1 MSRDGSANDGTVRIT
16 SKAAF
21 SRIVNGTEEIV
32 AGWFDDIVYLDRR
45 KPLYKVS
52 IGSALVYNTKPK
64 YGVVNSSGKLIIPVE
79 YNDIS
84 YLKCDIIKAI
94 KDFTN
99 SSGITISRY
108 DLFDLKGNLILRFDN
123 QVQSVSALFN
133 TMLVKYNNGTFALY
147 NLSGERL
154 NSCDQNYTSCN
165 YSPFICCNSPGLLV
179 SLTDTNGITTVY
191 DAKKNWR
198 EVLSPTA
205 GNVSFMRSEIVV
217 TLNGKETH
225 YNPLGIEI

>member
-84 YLKCDIIKAI
+84 YLKCDIIK
-94 KDFTN
+94 
-99 SSGITISRY
+99 
-108 DLFDLKGNLILRFDN
+108 
-123 QVQSVSALFN
+123 
-133 TMLVKYNNGTFALY
+133 
-147 NLSGERL
+147 
-154 NSCDQNYTSCN
+154 
-165 YSPFICCNSPGLLV
+165 
-179 SLTDTNGITTVY
+179 VY
-191 DAKKNWR
+191 
-198 EVLSPTA
+198 
-205 GNVSFMRSEIVV
+205 
-217 TLNGKETH
+217 
-225 YNPLGIEI
+225 